1 MGSFQS
7 VTGTEWWPS
16 HPWRRSRWC
25 GGGRRLEPQIQRCHW
40 ESQLDTDI
48 VLELHS
54 RGCQRASKADC
65 VICSI
70 YLNIFLSTTGSW
82 WHVSYL
88 FHCIVGIVSVAVPG
102 EGVEDFRPGD
112 HVIPCCHAAC
122 GRCSA
127 CRRGDG
133 GPITGVP
140 WVDGF
145 RSFFSPQFYCW
156 KPILLKKLGSESCG
170 NQNWKAVLLSSLF
183 AMLAQR
189 KAVALRNH
197 WKVRTSGATILG
209 DPNVQDT
216 NFCESIQRFTSA
228 FALDWSFP
236 HVASGCFWNNAGT
249 VETL

>member
-1 MGSFQS
+1 MPTCKQS
-7 VTGTEWWPS
+7 W
-16 HPWRRSRWC
+16 
-25 GGGRRLEPQIQRCHW
+25 LCHM
-40 ESQLDTDI
+40 
-48 VLELHS
+48 
-54 RGCQRASKADC
+54 
-65 VICSI
+65 
-70 YLNIFLSTTGSW
+70 LNISQYFFLSTTGSW